1 VQRGLLL
8 PGHAGRIDEIRV
20 RVEQTVELVG
30 PPVGRRLLDGPD
42 GALYLV
48 VPLVALLVHAHEQLE
63 LGVAQGLGDL
73 VDGPARRVGRAG
85 VEAAIE
91 RAPDRVDVARA
102 RGGEDA
108 LAILLVDRG
117 LEPPPAGEAV
127 LARDRQLG
135 RGKPGAGI
143 LRQHRLQTL
152 LGLVAEVLEVGAE
165 RKRLSHDEPSFLS
178 QGKALALRPA
188 SASFGQEV
196 RLCVRLFRTEWAEPF
211 TRTVG
216 PSIGPRK

>member
-1 VQRGLLL
+1 MWPKVLAIWWMVRPVASVAPGLK
-8 PGHAGRIDEIRV
+8 
-20 RVEQTVELVG
+20 
-30 PPVGRRLLDGPD
+30 PPSR
-42 GALYLV
+42 
-48 VPLVALLVHAHEQLE
+48 
-63 LGVAQGLGDL
+63 
-73 VDGPARRVGRAG
+73 ARRIVSTS
-85 VEAAIE
+85 
-91 RAPDRVDVARA
+91 PA
-102 RGGEDA
+102 RGGEDV

-117 LEPPPAGEAV
+117 LESPPAGEAV

-143 LRQHRLQTL
+143 PHLHRLQTL
-152 LGLVAEVLEVGAE
+152 LGFVAEMLEVGAG

-216 PSIGPRK
+216 PSIGPRKGYRKIR